1 VVVKSDYQPEDVN
14 ICFSVL
20 VELMTVLS
28 KFRKNIVLVGGWIP
42 WFLIPEKRSEHTGSL
57 DIDIALDFNKID
69 SSAYKTLFELL
80 KERGYKEGEHPYI
93 FYRHIQASTGRTVT
107 VKIDFLAGEYGGT
120 SKAHRTQRI
129 QDIRARKARGCDL
142 AFDSYII
149 VNLAGAMPDG
159 ASNEIPIKIAG
170 VVPFLVTKGMAIWES
185 YKEKHAYDI
194 YFVIKYY
201 SGGIQGIIDQFKP
214 FLKNTLVR
222 EGLGKIWRKFESVDS
237 IGPVWVANFLERFD
251 PEERE
256 RIQRDAFERVK
267 AFLDGLGI
275 QPYREGDGTV

>member
-1 VVVKSDYQPEDVN
+1 VVVKSDYQSEDVN

-42 WFLIPEKRSEHTGSL
+42 WFLIPER
-57 DIDIALDFNKID
+57 
-69 SSAYKTLFELL
+69 
-80 KERGYKEGEHPYI
+80 
-93 FYRHIQASTGRTVT
+93 
-107 VKIDFLAGEYGGT
+107 
-120 SKAHRTQRI
+120 
-129 QDIRARKARGCDL
+129 
-142 AFDSYII
+142 
-149 VNLAGAMPDG
+149 PDG

-201 SGGIQGIIDQFKP
+201 SRGIQGIIDQFKP